1 MRIAPH
7 NIGLVMNAP
16 SFNIKERPLNWS
28 VFFRAVAV
36 AAISVVGAHS
46 AATVISVPANQS
58 SIQSAIDVANEGDT
72 ILVAPG
78 TYFERINLRGK
89 AIALRSQGG
98 PQVTVIDGQS
108 AGTVVTL
115 DSSETR
121 NTILEGFTISN
132 GAASFG
138 AGIYLLNSSAT
149 IRRNV
154 FFNNRQDVGG
164 FGAAIAGFSGSPYVE
179 ANEFLGSSCDDQ
191 FLSGVLTFVNSSSP
205 VIVNNIIHDNDCRAI
220 NMTLPEGTEP
230 WVVNNTIVRNKTGV
244 YIDHRV
250 ANAGQRYANN
260 LIAFNG
266 IGLEVVFAITAFD
279 ATWTSNLMFGNL
291 QGNVGTTDKTGTN
304 GNLLANPLFVASGSN
319 NFRLE
324 QGSPA
329 IDVGSDVGL
338 VLPTTDFYRSDRIQD
353 GNGDG
358 ISRVDI
364 GASEKIY
371 VAVAPSEI
379 PATSR
384 LAILTLILLLCGV
397 ARLAP
402 PEAFN

>member
-1 MRIAPH
+1 
-7 NIGLVMNAP
+7 MNWRA
-16 SFNIKERPLNWS
+16 
-28 VFFRAVAV
+28 FFRAVVV
-36 AAISVVGAHS
+36 AAISVVGANS
-46 AATVISVPANQS
+46 AATVINVPASQS
-58 SIQSAIDVANEGDT
+58 SIQSAIDVANDSDT

-89 AIALRSQGG
+89 AIALLSQGG

-149 IRRNV
+149 IRRNIFV
-154 FFNNRQDVGG
+154 NNRGG
-164 FGAAIAGFSGSPYVE
+164 FGAAIAGFNGSPYVE

-220 NMTLPEGTEP
+220 NMTLPEGAEP

-266 IGLEVVFAITAFD
+266 IGLEVVFAVTDFD
-279 ATWTSNLMFGNL
+279 AAWTSNLMFGNL
-291 QGNVGTTDKTGTN
+291 QGYVGTTDKTGSN
-304 GNLLANPLFVASGSN
+304 GNLLANPQFVASSSD

-379 PATSR
+379 PATSS

-402 PEAFN
+402 PEAFK